1 MLDWAGVAC
10 GREGAEVEG
19 PEAQRGIQWS
29 IRAFCCDCR
38 VSHPNIVAL
47 EDVHESPSHLYLAM
61 EL

>member
-1 MLDWAGVAC
+1 M
-10 GREGAEVEG
+10 EGAAAAHKG
-19 PEAQRGIQWS
+19 FFLP
-29 IRAFCCDCR
+29 CR

>member
-1 MLDWAGVAC
+1 MAHKGFFLL
-10 GREGAEVEG
+10 
-19 PEAQRGIQWS
+19 
-29 IRAFCCDCR
+29 CR